1 MSTKLVRH
9 FFLEEALHT
18 PVVTAPSIQAERPN
32 TTEVCAVIIGRSL
45 VGRRHGR
52 KKMFPV
58 LHDQILELQHN
69 GNFYG

>member
-32 TTEVCAVIIGRSL
+32 TTEVCAVII
-45 VGRRHGR
+45 
-52 KKMFPV
+52 
-58 LHDQILELQHN
+58 
-69 GNFYG
+69 